1 MMKYKIHF
9 KNAQVPVQLPSLFCA
24 GYSVGVLSNRI
35 YLNYTKQNTAVS
47 YIKQAP
53 ISIQAY
59 ILIAAKKTLQLNNKT
74 TKRTYLYIT
83 KSNTYY
89 DSNL

>member
-1 MMKYKIHF
+1 MMKYKTHF

-59 ILIAAKKTLQLNNKT
+59 ILITANKT
-74 TKRTYLYIT
+74 FTAIQQNDTYLYTT